1 MAILATGLLAM
12 AQLFAVATT
21 QNVSAR
27 ATTSTTLLARQKA
40 EQLRSLTWG
49 CDARVLLEG
58 QGCLAVSDLSSNTAV
73 DPPQSTGGT
82 GLSAASS
89 NSLTEN
95 IPGYV
100 DFLDGHGRSLGTGAT
115 PPAAAIYVRRW
126 SIEPLP
132 TNPNNTLILQ
142 VLVFKTAARPDTG
155 DDDATWLRQRDESRV
170 STVKTRKAQ

>member
-1 MAILATGLLAM
+1 MAILATGLMAM
-12 AQLFAVATT
+12 AQLFTVATT

-27 ATTSTTLLARQKA
+27 ATTATTLLARQKA

-49 CDARVLLEG
+49 FDANNLPI
-58 QGCLAVSDLSSNTAV
+58 SDFSSNTAV
-73 DPPQSTGGT
+73 DPPLLTGGT
-82 GLSAASS
+82 GLSAAAS

-100 DFLDGHGRSLGTGAT
+100 DYLDAQGRTLGTGAA
-115 PPAAAIYVRRW
+115 PPAAAVYVRRW

-142 VLVFKTAARPDTG
+142 VLVFKTAARPNSG

>member
-1 MAILATGLLAM
+1 MAILATGLMAM

-21 QNVSAR
+21 QNMSAR

-49 CDARVLLEG
+49 FDASNLPIT
-58 QGCLAVSDLSSNTAV
+58 DFSSNTAV
-73 DPPQSTGGT
+73 DPPTATGGT
-82 GLSAASS
+82 GLSAAAS

-100 DFLDGHGRSLGTGAT
+100 DYLDRDGRTLGTGAT
-115 PPAAAIYVRRW
+115 PPAATVYVRRW

-142 VLVFKTAARPDTG
+142 VLVFKTSARPNTG

>member
-12 AQLFAVATT
+12 AQLFAVAST

-49 CDARVLLEG
+49 FDAAYLP
-58 QGCLAVSDLSSNTAV
+58 VSDLSSNTAV

-115 PPAAAIYVRRW
+115 PPAAAVYVRRW